1 MVQTAAALNPSP
13 ADTEVI
19 SRVKGSERLWLFLRR
34 SPLTI
39 LGVLI
44 VLAVLFLA
52 IFGSA
57 LAPYTPLTPDYSAL
71 LAAPNAHHLFG
82 TDQLGRDVFSRV
94 LDGAKYSLLVAACV
108 LIIGVGVGTA
118 MGLSAG
124 YIGGALDEVLMRFTD
139 VFLAFPALV
148 LAIAL
153 AATLGSGLVTTVI
166 ALGIV
171 WWPWYARLVRGQVLS
186 IREKMFVDAARAGG
200 VPMTRILWRHVLP
213 ETLTPIVVQLSMD
226 VGNAILAASAL
237 SFIGLGAQPP
247 TPEWGAMISDA
258 QTYLRE
264 GWWTATF
271 PGLAIVITSL
281 GFNLL
286 GDGLRDFW
294 DPRTLIER

>member
-1 MVQTAAALNPSP
+1 MQTAAAIEPASP
-13 ADTEVI
+13 EAALVERQRGT
-19 SRVKGSERLWLFLRR
+19 ERLWLFLRR
-34 SPLTI
+34 SPLTMA
-39 LGVLI
+39 GVAVVI
-44 VLAVLFLA
+44 VVIFVAL
-52 IFGSA
+52 FGSI
-57 LAPYTPLTPDYSAL
+57 LAPYPPLIPNYSAL
-71 LAAPNAHHLFG
+71 LSPPNHAHLFG

-94 LDGAKYSLLVAACV
+94 LNGAKYSLIVAVSVLAIGGVVGTLVGLVAGYAG
-108 LIIGVGVGTA
+108 GV
-118 MGLSAG
+118 
-124 YIGGALDEVLMRFTD
+124 LDEFLMRFTD
-139 VFLAFPALV
+139 IFLVFPALV
-148 LAIAL
+148 LAIAM
-153 AATLGSGLVTTVI
+153 AATLGPGLVTTVI
-166 ALGIV
+166 ALSVV

-186 IREKMFVDAARAGG
+186 IRGLMYIEAARAAG
-200 VPMTRILWRHVLP
+200 VPMHRILRRHVLP
-213 ETLTPIVVQLSMD
+213 AALTPIVVQLSMD

-271 PGLAIVITSL
+271 PGLAIAVTAM